1 MELVAFTQPR
11 HVMFPDPQSGKI
23 YVIPATKVVAC
34 DGSVWKLNPHD
45 QKTWFHYEH
54 GLKVPLFSRLVP
66 HVFSWETCYCEVSS
80 VNLSEGKLTV
90 VGAPQENIEE
100 LNRFLGNE

>member
-1 MELVAFTQPR
+1 MEFTAYDQ
-11 HVMFPDPQSGKI
+11 VNEETTICGLD
-23 YVIPATKVVAC
+23 IPNTKVVKC
-34 DGSVWKLNPHD
+34 GGTVLKLNPHD

-54 GLKVPLFSRLVP
+54 GLKVPPTSQLVP

-90 VGAPQENIEE
+90 VGAPEQMEE